1 MELMICVKKERYSI
15 CKLAAV
21 PDLYK
26 IKGFSSV
33 SVTGKEVSLVCEQG
47 NVPETAI
54 KVSDNWIMFE
64 VMGKLDFSIVG
75 LVSEISTALAEK
87 NIPIFA
93 ISTFDTD
100 FFLVK
105 RAHMERA
112 IDALVTTGYPVVQ

>member
-1 MELMICVKKERYSI
+1 MICVKKERYAI

-21 PDLYK
+21 PDLCK
-26 IKGFSSV
+26 IKGFCSV
-33 SVTGKEVSLVCEQG
+33 SVTEKEVSLVCEQG
-47 NVPETAI
+47 SIPETAV

-64 VMGKLDFSIVG
+64 VLGKLDFSIVG

-93 ISTFDTD
+93 ISTYDTD

-105 RAHMERA
+105 RKHMERA